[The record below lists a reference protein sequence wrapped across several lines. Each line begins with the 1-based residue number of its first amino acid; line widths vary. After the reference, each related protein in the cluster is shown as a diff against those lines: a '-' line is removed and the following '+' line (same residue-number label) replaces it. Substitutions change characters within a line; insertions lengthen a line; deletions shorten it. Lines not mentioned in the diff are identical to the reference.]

1 MKMYFYKI
9 QQNHAWRSKISRGKV
24 FVCSLLLEVAL
35 VVMTSR
41 KNKLLF
47 VYIILEFN
55 PRFQVVFVNL
65 PVV

>member
-1 MKMYFYKI
+1 MPGDPRFQGEKC
-9 QQNHAWRSKISRGKV
+9 
-24 FVCSLLLEVAL
+24 VCNLLLEVSL

-41 KNKLLF
+41 KNKLLL

>member
-1 MKMYFYKI
+1 MPGDPRF
-9 QQNHAWRSKISRGKV
+9 QGGKV
-24 FVCSLLLEVAL
+24 FVCNLLLEVTL